1 MPGKWCWDEPIMRIR
16 SLLILLIIGL
26 ALIPVFYLNRWLQR
40 VVRPRESA
48 GRFFLF
54 ILANFLLVIVYT
66 VLVVGMVVRL
76 FGR

>member
-1 MPGKWCWDEPIMRIR
+1 MKIR

-26 ALIPVFYLNRWLQR
+26 ALVPVYFFNRWLQR
-40 VVRPRESA
+40 VIRPREAA

-54 ILANFLLVIVYT
+54 IFVNFLLIIVYT
-66 VLVVGMVVRL
+66 ILVVGVVVRL

>member
-1 MPGKWCWDEPIMRIR
+1 MRQR
-16 SLLILLIIGL
+16 SVFILLVLIISI
-26 ALIPVFYLNRWLQR
+26 APVYYFNRWLLR
-40 VVRPRESA
+40 VMRPRENA

-54 ILANFLLVIVYT
+54 LFANFVLIIVYT